1 MAHSVSESLPGLQT
15 QVQTLKVDGLLLR
28 LPKNINNEI
37 DWILPNCGR
46 SLANICVA
54 TSSRARMD
62 PLGITSIHGIPCYK
76 LYELRIAGKK
86 NGGKLS
92 KEMADMAETFLF
104 WSVLTTGSGHSG
116 GFSTWQYKPFRNQT
130 WPRETRLCYT
140 SLPLE
145 RCKFPW
151 IPRTSWHKLEIG
163 AKHQEGS
170 ISGTPR
176 GGWLPKPQATLAVS
190 AQSRVRNQTWYS
202 GEINEVLPY
211 IPLETAGKTVSG
223 MT

>member
-1 MAHSVSESLPGLQT
+1 M
-15 QVQTLKVDGLLLR
+15 LLR
-28 LPKNINNEI
+28 LPAHGSFRDHFNP
-37 DWILPNCGR
+37 W
-46 SLANICVA
+46 
-54 TSSRARMD
+54 D
-62 PLGITSIHGIPCYK
+62 PL
-76 LYELRIAGKK
+76 LQALRAPDRWQK

-145 RCKFPW
+145 QCKFPW

-163 AKHQEGS
+163 AKHQEGKYQRNS
-170 ISGTPR
+170 KR
-176 GGWLPKPQATLAVS
+176 WLV
-190 AQSRVRNQTWYS
+190 AQTSSHTC
-202 GEINEVLPY
+202 
-211 IPLETAGKTVSG
+211 TVCAIAI
-223 MT
+223 